1 MVMEKSGWT
10 NSDIHKL
17 FRLDASRQTVLNAEE
32 RGEIPKA
39 DRIARGRNQV
49 RLWRIEHLPQIGEKF
64 GFLKKP
70 TRQEVIC
77 IYTAKGGVLKST
89 LAYSLARILGLN
101 GIKTLVVGLDIQ
113 CSITELAL
121 PQKQVETLD
130 DLDPD
135 LGLYHVIREGAPLS
149 DVIKRTPLPTLDI
162 LPETTGL
169 NVLEKFLRN
178 EPRREY
184 VLQEKIVKPLQGKYD
199 VIIFDN
205 GPSWNQLIENA
216 LTAATTVISPIGC
229 DLGTYQALATNL
241 STLNEFQE
249 AMKLE
254 WENFILVPTLLE
266 KTKLSSQIYG
276 AYLNKYG
283 DKVTHTAIRRAVK
296 GQEALVLR
304 QSAIEYDPTS
314 PLAQDYYEVTEEIW
328 DRITGVEAHGA

>member
-1 MVMEKSGWT
+1 MEKTGWT

-32 RGEIPKA
+32 RGEIPRA
-39 DRIARGRNQV
+39 DRVARGRNQV
-49 RLWRIEHLPQIGEKF
+49 RQWRVDQLPQIGERF

-70 TRQEVIC
+70 RHQQVIC

-89 LAYSLARILGLN
+89 LAYSMARMLALN
-101 GIKTLVVGLDIQ
+101 GIKTLIVGLDIQ

-121 PQKQVETLD
+121 PQKHVETLE
-130 DLDPD
+130 DLDPE
-135 LGLYHVIREGAPLS
+135 LGLYHVIRDGAPLS
-149 DVIKRTPLPTLDI
+149 EVIRKTSLPTLDV

-169 NVLEKFLRN
+169 NVLEKIIRN

-184 VLQEKIVKPLQGKYD
+184 VLKEKIVEPLKGVYD

-216 LTAATTVISPIGC
+216 LTAANNIISPIGC
-229 DLGTYQALATNL
+229 DLGTYQALSTNL
-241 STLNEFQE
+241 LTVTEFQS

-254 WENFILVPTLLE
+254 WDNFILVPTLLE

-276 AYLNKYG
+276 SYLNSYG
-283 DKVTHTAIRRAVK
+283 DKVTHSAIRRAVK
-296 GQEALVLR
+296 GQEALVLK

-314 PLAQDYYEVTEEIW
+314 SLAQDYFELTQEIW
-328 DRITGVEAHGA
+328 DRILRAEASNGA